1 MKYLSKKTGVT
12 FNKIDKL
19 TTRVATF
26 ATVGKNGSTG
36 KSRSI
41 IKSESIGKNG
51 SSGKS
56 GSIIKSGST
65 GENGNIGKSESII
78 KSGCI
83 GKSGEDVLRKIPL
96 QKFKKTFIIEKRHIR
111 ISIFKDDEIYKDPLE
126 VHNESIKQ
134 TNFLNSGNMEDYVY
148 NRSNV
153 GMNTIL
159 LNTNYL
165 NMKAIN
171 KLYKELRDSEINHTK
186 RFVFLTSLYNHIFSY
201 GFNLQDFLKIIEIY
215 QKTKN
220 KKYLDLFKKILIN
233 INDLA
238 YLIFSFRKPLISYCN
253 GKVKGSGGFLS
264 FLSKY
269 SASYLHSSY
278 SFNNLAYSFLPYGGI
293 SFVLTNLRASLGFY
307 LALTGQTI
315 CGPDLIWTGLTRRWV
330 SDQAL
335 DLMEVTSESQLEVS
349 EQDANILLEEHFL
362 KIPKIYSLKEYEE
375 IIHYYFKHDNL
386 LTILQKL
393 EKTSKKKITD
403 SDINSYLSSS
413 KRYSKINSG
422 SNSDSNSDS
431 GLDADLD
438 FIFHLSSQK
447 KSQRD
452 IHNLKMKNMEK
463 MEKMEKWK
471 KVQNWAKRTYEQI
484 CSFPPLATHL
494 TFEILNILR
503 NYKMELLTKCQINK
517 NMWRE
522 IVQNSYKVPKTKEEV
537 SMEELKY
544 TIDKELFLKS
554 LNIETN
560 TLLNFISNP
569 DVVTGITS
577 YLVKDT
583 QHAFQSTYMN
593 NTLLDVK
600 RDILL
605 YFLYYKNNYTYQI
618 YDRPDI
624 SFSSVPVLEKYN
636 QYYNDASRTSYDR
649 FFYEK
654 QMRQWD
660 PNYLKAELDEIS
672 KNLS

>member
-1 MKYLSKKTGVT
+1 MIGNVKYLSKKTSVT
-12 FNKIDKL
+12 FNEIDKR
-19 TTRVATF
+19 TTGFARFAKVATY
-26 ATVGKNGSTG
+26 STFE
-36 KSRSI
+36 KSGN
-41 IKSESIGKNG
+41 IGKNG
-51 SSGKS
+51 
-56 GSIIKSGST
+56 
-65 GENGNIGKSESII
+65 EH
-78 KSGCI
+78 
-83 GKSGEDVLRKIPL
+83 VLLKIPL
-96 QKFKKTFIIEKRHIR
+96 QKFKKTFIIGKRYIR

-134 TNFLNSGNMEDYVY
+134 TNFLNSGNLEEYVY

-165 NMKAIN
+165 NMKTIN
-171 KLYKELRDSEINHTK
+171 KLYKELRNSEINHTK
-186 RFVFLTSLYNHIFSY
+186 RFVFLTSLYNHIFNY

-220 KKYLDLFKKILIN
+220 KKYMDLFKKILIN
-233 INDLA
+233 MNDLS

-253 GKVKGSGGFLS
+253 GKVKGSAGFLS

-278 SFNNLAYSFLPYGGI
+278 SYNNLAYSFLPYGGI
-293 SFVLTNLRASLGFY
+293 SFVLANLRASLGFY

-315 CGPDLIWTGLTRRWV
+315 YGPDLIWTGLTRKWI

-386 LTILQKL
+386 ITILQKL

-403 SDINSYLSSS
+403 ADINSYFNSNRRNSNIKSDSDL
-413 KRYSKINSG
+413 YSG
-422 SNSDSNSDS
+422 SDSNSNS
-431 GLDADLD
+431 DLD
-438 FIFHLSSQK
+438 FIFYLNSEK
-447 KSQRD
+447 KSERD
-452 IHNLKMKNMEK
+452 IYNLKLKNMDKVEK
-463 MEKMEKWK
+463 VDKVEKLKKMEKWK
-471 KVQNWAKRTYEQI
+471 KVQNWAQRTYEQI

-503 NYKMELLTKCQINK
+503 NYKMELLNKCQINK
-517 NMWRE
+517 NMWKE
-522 IVQNSYKVPKTKEEV
+522 MVQNSYKVPKTKEEV
-537 SMEELKY
+537 SMAELKY
-544 TIDKELFLKS
+544 TIDKELFIKS

-583 QHAFQSTYMN
+583 EHAFHSTYMN

-600 RDILL
+600 KDILL

-624 SFSSVPVLEKYN
+624 SYSSVSVLEKYN
-636 QYYNDASRTSYDR
+636 QYYNDVSRTSYDR
-649 FFYEK
+649 LFFEK
-654 QMRQWD
+654 QMQQWD

>member
-1 MKYLSKKTGVT
+1 MMNNIKYLTKRTCVI
-12 FNKIDKL
+12 FNLIDQL
-19 TTRVATF
+19 TKRISRVATF
-26 ATVGKNGSTG
+26 ATVGK
-36 KSRSI
+36 
-41 IKSESIGKNG
+41 
-51 SSGKS
+51 SGN
-56 GSIIKSGST
+56 
-65 GENGNIGKSESII
+65 NGNNGNS
-78 KSGCI
+78 
-83 GKSGEDVLRKIPL
+83 GKSGEDGIRKIPFH
-96 QKFKKTFIIEKRHIR
+96 KIKKTFIIEKRYMR

-134 TNFLNSGNMEDYVY
+134 TNFLNSGNMEEYVY
-148 NRSNV
+148 NRNNV

-159 LNTNYL
+159 LSTNYL
-165 NMKAIN
+165 NMKTIN

-186 RFVFLTSLYNHIFSY
+186 RFVFLTSLYNHIFNY
-201 GFNLQDFLKIIEIY
+201 GFNLLDFLKIIEIY

-220 KKYLDLFKKILIN
+220 KKYVDLFKKILIN

-253 GKVKGSGGFLS
+253 GQAKGSGGFLS

-315 CGPDLIWTGLTRRWV
+315 YGADLIWTGLTRRWI

-335 DLMEVTSESQLEVS
+335 DLMELTSESQLEVS

-362 KIPKIYSLKEYEE
+362 KIPNIYSLKEYEE

-393 EKTSKKKITD
+393 ERTSKKKITD
-403 SDINSYLSSS
+403 SDISSYFNFYRRNSN
-413 KRYSKINSG
+413 INSN
-422 SNSDSNSDS
+422 SNSDWNVDS
-431 GLDADLD
+431 DLD
-438 FIFHLSSQK
+438 FIFHLGSEK
-447 KSQRD
+447 KNDRN
-452 IHNLKMKNMEK
+452 IYNLKMKNLEK
-463 MEKMEKWK
+463 VEKVEIMEKWK

-484 CSFPPLATHL
+484 CAFPPLATHL

-503 NYKMELLTKCQINK
+503 NYKIELLNKCQINK
-517 NMWRE
+517 NMWKE

-537 SMEELKY
+537 SMAELKY
-544 TIDKELFLKS
+544 TIDKELLIKS

-583 QHAFQSTYMN
+583 EHSFHSTYMN

-636 QYYNDASRTSYDR
+636 QYYNDVSRTSYDR
-649 FFYEK
+649 LFFEN

-660 PNYLKAELDEIS
+660 ANYLKAELDEIS